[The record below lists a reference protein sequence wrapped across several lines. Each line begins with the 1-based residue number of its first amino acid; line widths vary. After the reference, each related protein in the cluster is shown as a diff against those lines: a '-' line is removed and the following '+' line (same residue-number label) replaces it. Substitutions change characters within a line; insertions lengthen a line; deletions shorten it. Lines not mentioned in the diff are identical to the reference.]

1 MLYTLPMGTLV
12 KLIVI
17 LGLVFLILSQFTRSK
32 AERVQRRDKWTNV
45 LLIIVIVMLG
55 LSILSNFLT
64 R

>member
-17 LGLVFLILSQFTRSK
+17 LGLIFLIVGQFTRSK

-45 LLIIVIVMLG
+45 LLIIVIAMLG

>member
-1 MLYTLPMGTLV
+1 MGTLV

-17 LGLVFLILSQFTRSK
+17 LGLIFLIVGQFTRSK

-45 LLIIVIVMLG
+45 LLIIVIAMLG

>member
-1 MLYTLPMGTLV
+1 MGTLV

-17 LGLVFLILSQFTRSK
+17 LGLVFLILGQFTRSK

>member
-17 LGLVFLILSQFTRSK
+17 LGLVFLILGQFTRSK